1 MGASSIAYRRTF
13 FALRV
18 AGNAHV
24 DDPAF
29 EEASMSIRDKVSGR
43 AKKAAGDLTGN
54 RELYQQ
60 GAREERRG
68 EAKEQSR
75 RAQERA
81 ERKAAE
87 VRSLEHATNPRAL
100 AEDHSKDEL
109 YDRAQQLGIE
119 GRSEMTKEELAAEIS
134 RRE

>member
-1 MGASSIAYRRTF
+1 MGIS
-13 FALRV
+13 
-18 AGNAHV
+18 
-24 DDPAF
+24 
-29 EEASMSIRDKVSGR
+29 DKASGR

-54 RELYQQ
+54 RRLYQQ

-68 EAKEQSR
+68 DAKQQAR

-81 ERKAAE
+81 DRKAAE
-87 VRSLEHATNPRAL
+87 VRSLEYATNPDAL
-100 AEDHSKDEL
+100 AEDHTKEEL

-119 GRSEMTKEELAAEIS
+119 GRSQMTKQQLAAEIS